1 MKMRRPESM
10 MRMPRP
16 ESMRKLR
23 RPQEIL
29 AESTESSRGGG
40 LTADAALGIVKHEA
54 MLRQGQRY
62 LEKTTPYV
70 QKGLPPPVEFDQ
82 EVQRLALEE
91 KGYDASSET
100 VRRYQHLVQTLPL
113 EERQEVFFLRAND
126 RFFHPEIDPK
136 EKSLDASLPL
146 AATDGAALELRDL
159 LGQAREQG
167 CRKVF
172 LLASTST

>member
-1 MKMRRPESM
+1 MR
-10 MRMPRP
+10 RP

-23 RPQEIL
+23 SPQEIL
-29 AESTESSRGGG
+29 AESTQSSCGGG
-40 LTADAALGIVKHEA
+40 LTAETALGVVKHEA
-54 MLRQGQRY
+54 TLRQGQRY
-62 LEKTTPYV
+62 LDKTTPYA

-82 EVQRLALEE
+82 EVQRQALEE

-136 EKSLDASLPL
+136 ERSLDASLPL
-146 AATDGAALELRDL
+146 AAPDGAALELRHL
-159 LGQAREQG
+159 LSEAREQG